1 MKKIIALLGLLL
13 LVPAAVFAGDETTTA
28 PAYAT
33 RSFNVRNFTQI
44 DISGIVDLTVE
55 KSDRFSVE
63 VTLPES
69 VEKYLVVKVSDGC
82 LKIGVENI
90 PASVT
95 RRLKDWT
102 LTARVTMPLL
112 HGLEMSGATRFRCD
126 DTFDLGGK
134 DFELEMS
141 GASRASNLLLRNARE
156 LEIEMGGAT
165 SLSLQ
170 GDCTV
175 AEIDMSGAS
184 RAAFEL
190 DARKLM
196 LDCSGASKPR
206 LKGMYDEVSVEAS
219 GASEPTLSGSAKTL
233 FAEVSGASK
242 FRARE
247 LPVPE
252 VRLIASGAAKCEVAA
267 QRKLSAE
274 ASGGSDVRYLS
285 SPGLETI
292 LNIGR
297 GASLSVLR

>member
-102 LTARVTMPLL
+102 LTARVSMPLL
-112 HGLEMSGATRFRCD
+112 RGLEMSGATRFRCD

-141 GASRASNLLLRNARE
+141 GASR
-156 LEIEMGGAT
+156 G
-165 SLSLQ
+165 
-170 GDCTV
+170 
-175 AEIDMSGAS
+175 
-184 RAAFEL
+184 
-190 DARKLM
+190 K
-196 LDCSGASKPR
+196 
-206 LKGMYDEVSVEAS
+206 
-219 GASEPTLSGSAKTL
+219 
-233 FAEVSGASK
+233 
-242 FRARE
+242 
-247 LPVPE
+247 
-252 VRLIASGAAKCEVAA
+252 IASSGQPIAWFSL
-267 QRKLSAE
+267 RLH
-274 ASGGSDVRYLS
+274 ASSRL
-285 SPGLETI
+285 
-292 LNIGR
+292 
-297 GASLSVLR
+297 

>member
-102 LTARVTMPLL
+102 LTARVSMPLL
-112 HGLEMSGATRFRCD
+112 RGLEMSGATRFRCD

-141 GASRASNLLLRNARE
+141 GASRASNLLLRNVGE
-156 LEIEMGGAT
+156 LDVEMGGAT

-170 GDCTV
+170 GDCAV
-175 AEIDMSGAS
+175 ADIDMSGAS

-190 DARKLM
+190 DAGKLM
-196 LDCSGASKPR
+196 LDC
-206 LKGMYDEVSVEAS
+206 S

>member
-102 LTARVTMPLL
+102 LTARVSMPLL
-112 HGLEMSGATRFRCD
+112 RGLEMSGATRFRCD

-141 GASRASNLLLRNARE
+141 GASRASNLLLRNVRE
-156 LEIEMGGAT
+156 LEVEMGGAT

-170 GDCTV
+170 GDCAV
-175 AEIDMSGAS
+175 ADIDMSGAS

-190 DARKLM
+190 DAGKLM
-196 LDCSGASKPR
+196 LDC
-206 LKGMYDEVSVEAS
+206 S